1 MVEEEEE
8 EEEGRAG
15 TTAWMTTF
23 ADLMSLLMCFF
34 VLLPSFSE
42 LDVAKYKQLSGS
54 MREAFGGQAEEKMK
68 FIPKGTSIITK
79 EFSPVHPNPTAVK
92 SMQQQST
99 NMRESSLDIR
109 TAPPDESEEWALK
122 VQEAA
127 VAREMLDEKMKQD
140 NDAAIEKLKEQ
151 LKRQI
156 ELGNIEIEQDDK
168 SITIR
173 IRERGSFRS
182 GSSDLAREFMNTV
195 VPVIQ
200 ESLVDMHGDISVE
213 GHTDNIPISNR
224 SFSSNWALSSSRAL
238 TLGHKLLEDPKI
250 DPNRLKIVGFA
261 DTRPV
266 EPNDTWSN
274 RAKNRRVG
282 VVITRNQ
289 KLKELDLNL
298 ADQGAKPRVQEG

>member
-200 ESLVDMHGDISVE
+200 ESLVDMHGDIAVE

-266 EPNDTWSN
+266 EPNDT
-274 RAKNRRVG
+274 
-282 VVITRNQ
+282 
-289 KLKELDLNL
+289 
-298 ADQGAKPRVQEG
+298 